1 MSASLAVII
10 LTLNE
15 ERHLERAIRS
25 VAPIATE
32 IVVVDSY
39 SSDKTVE
46 IARSLGARVDQH
58 KFVNHAEQFQ
68 WAMEHIPLT
77 SSWVLRLDADEYL
90 TPELRDEIATKL
102 PTLDANITGVIIN
115 RRHIFLGRFIRYGGR
130 YPLAVLRLWRKG
142 TARIEQ
148 RWMDE
153 HLVLLRGY
161 AVNFEQDFCDDN
173 LSGVTA
179 FIEKHNG
186 YATREA
192 IDVLNRRYKFLPR
205 DTALVE
211 RPWQKGTS
219 VKRLLKERIYNHLPF
234 ATGPVLYF
242 LYRYF
247 IQLGFLDGREGFA
260 YHFLQ
265 GFWYRVLVSVKVM
278 EYELA
283 IAGLQSKQ
291 QIIDSLRGLTGLDL
305 GREIQSQPEL
315 SASGSKDRLC
325 D

>member
-25 VAPIATE
+25 VVPIASE
-32 IVVVDSY
+32 VVVVDSY

-58 KFVNHAEQFQ
+58 KFVNYANQFQ
-68 WAMEHIPLT
+68 WAIDNIPLT
-77 SSWVLRLDADEYL
+77 SSWVLRLDADEYI
-90 TPELRDEIATKL
+90 TPKLRGEIVTKL
-102 PTLDANITGVIIN
+102 PSLDANVTGVIIN
-115 RRHIFLGRFIRYGGR
+115 RRHIFLGRFIRNGGR
-130 YPLAVLRLWRKG
+130 YPLPLLRLWRKG
-142 TARIEQ
+142 AARIEQ

-153 HLVLLRGY
+153 HMVLVRGH
-161 AVNFEQDFCDDN
+161 AVNFEEDFCDDN
-173 LSGVTA
+173 LSGITA
-179 FIEKHNG
+179 FVAKHNG

-192 IDVLNRRYKFLPR
+192 IDVLNQQYNFLPR
-205 DTALVE
+205 DTALVGQM
-211 RPWQKGTS
+211 WQRGTS

-234 ATGPVLYF
+234 ATGPILYF

-247 IQLGFLDGREGFA
+247 IQFGFLDGREGFA

-265 GFWYRVLVSVKVM
+265 GVWYRVLVSVKVM
-278 EYELA
+278 EYERA
-283 IAGLQSKQ
+283 IAGLQAKQ
-291 QIIDSLRGLTGLDL
+291 QIVDSLRGLTGLDL
-305 GREIQSQPEL
+305 SCEIQSEPAL
-315 SASGSKDRLC
+315 SADGRKDGPR